1 LFKQFPNTSYPLKAA
16 LVISILYLLA
26 IIPVSDV
33 LPEWVAWEN
42 GPIENAQVVALL
54 LGVAYN
60 IIAARQN
67 PAYGKVFYTAAAFLF
82 LLGLRELSYGRVF
95 FTTHMGSHGP
105 EFIAMKDF
113 PFHTAIYVFL
123 GIYMLLLLY
132 AFIRHIPWRKLLAGQ
147 RPTAFFIIAVIC
159 ALLSTAGD
167 HAWML
172 EGSEGETMEELAE
185 LLMYITFLHMSIWYS
200 KVLK

>member
-1 LFKQFPNTSYPLKAA
+1 MFKQFPQTGYPLKAA

-26 IIPVSDV
+26 IIPISDV
-33 LPEWVAWEN
+33 LPEWVSWEN
-42 GPIENAQVVALL
+42 GPIENAQVAILL

-67 PAYGKVFYTAAAFLF
+67 HSYSRVFYTAAAFLF

-95 FTTHMGSHGP
+95 FPTHMGSHGP

-113 PFHTAIYVFL
+113 PFHTAIYIFL

-132 AFIRHIPWRKLLAGQ
+132 SFVRCIPWRKLLAPP
-147 RPTAFFIIAVIC
+147 RPTAFFITAVVC

-172 EGSEGETMEELAE
+172 EGHEGETMEELAE
-185 LLMYITFLHMSIWYS
+185 LLMYITFLHMSVWYNN
-200 KVLK
+200 VLK